1 MIVTFYNSEEIV
13 AAKHAL
19 WKNCNEELG
28 SFPLRQNST
37 NRLAIVVHMEDIFE
51 GIKSLDEKEKLP
63 VFVAKDLNRIPNALP
78 EELNILY
85 IITHVAELEKHCV
98 QTHTTL

>member
-1 MIVTFYNSEEIV
+1 MIVTFYNADEIV
-13 AAKHAL
+13 DAKYAL
-19 WKNCNEELG
+19 WENCNEELG

-78 EELNILY
+78 EELNILS
-85 IITHVAELEKHCV
+85 IITRVAELEKH
-98 QTHTTL
+98 